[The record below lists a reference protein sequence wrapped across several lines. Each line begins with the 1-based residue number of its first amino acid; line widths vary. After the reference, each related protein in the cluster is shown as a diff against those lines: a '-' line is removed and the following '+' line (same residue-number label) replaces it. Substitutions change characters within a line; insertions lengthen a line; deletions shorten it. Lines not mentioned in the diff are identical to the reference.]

1 MRKRFTF
8 MYESRHSW
16 NYINA
21 RNMWWTRVFRELP
34 HPGAKVNG
42 SLPLHPNECLFFF
55 SKHLNW
61 KKKRKS
67 SKSVNMNLS
76 HGQKGFILP
85 TLVTNQNTEFASTC
99 QALYFL
105 PLITSC
111 MDRTLTN
118 GMLVKFLARVAMN
131 GAPTLSNILP
141 LRSEPFSFFLSCLNF
156 VIPVTF

>member
-21 RNMWWTRVFRELP
+21 RNLWWTLVFRELP

-42 SLPLHPNECLFFF
+42 SLPLHEWMSFFF

-61 KKKRKS
+61 KKNVS
-67 SKSVNMNLS
+67 QVINMNLS

-85 TLVTNQNTEFASTC
+85 TLVTNQNTEFASSC

-118 GMLVKFLARVAMN
+118 GMLVKFLARIAMN

-141 LRSEPFSFFLSCLNF
+141 LRSESFLFFLSCLNF
-156 VIPVTF
+156 VIPVRF

>member
-1 MRKRFTF
+1 M
-8 MYESRHSW
+8 E
-16 NYINA
+16 
-21 RNMWWTRVFRELP
+21 
-34 HPGAKVNG
+34 
-42 SLPLHPNECLFFF
+42 
-55 SKHLNW
+55 
-61 KKKRKS
+61 KKRKS

-85 TLVTNQNTEFASTC
+85 TLVTNQNTEFASSC

-118 GMLVKFLARVAMN
+118 RMLLKSLARMAMN

-141 LRSEPFSFFLSCLNF
+141 LRSESFLFFLSCLNF
-156 VIPVTF
+156 VIPVRF

>member
-1 MRKRFTF
+1 M
-8 MYESRHSW
+8 S
-16 NYINA
+16 
-21 RNMWWTRVFRELP
+21 
-34 HPGAKVNG
+34 
-42 SLPLHPNECLFFF
+42 FFF

-61 KKKRKS
+61 KKNVS
-67 SKSVNMNLS
+67 QVINMNLS

-85 TLVTNQNTEFASTC
+85 TLVANQNTEFASSC

-118 GMLVKFLARVAMN
+118 GMLIKFLARIAMN

-141 LRSEPFSFFLSCLNF
+141 LRSESFLFFLSCLNF

>member
-1 MRKRFTF
+1 MPAICD
-8 MYESRHSW
+8 EPVSSE
-16 NYINA
+16 NYHIQEPRLTGPCRCILMN
-21 RNMWWTRVFRELP
+21 VI
-34 HPGAKVNG
+34 
-42 SLPLHPNECLFFF
+42 FF

-61 KKKRKS
+61 KKNVS
-67 SKSVNMNLS
+67 QVINMNLS

-85 TLVTNQNTEFASTC
+85 TLVTNQNTEFASSC

-118 GMLVKFLARVAMN
+118 GMLVKFLARIAMN

-141 LRSEPFSFFLSCLNF
+141 LRSESLSFFLSCINF
-156 VIPVTF
+156 VIPVRF

>member
-8 MYESRHSW
+8 MYESRHSRY
-16 NYINA
+16 YINA
-21 RNMWWTRVFRELP
+21 RNMWWTRVFSELP
-34 HPGAKVNG
+34 HPRAKVHG
-42 SLPLHPNECLFFF
+42 SLLLRPNECLFF

-61 KKKRKS
+61 KKNVS
-67 SKSVNMNLS
+67 QVINMNLS

-85 TLVTNQNTEFASTC
+85 TLVTNQNTEFASSC
-99 QALYFL
+99 QASYFL

-118 GMLVKFLARVAMN
+118 GMLVKVLAHMALN

-141 LRSEPFSFFLSCLNF
+141 LSSESFSFFLSCLNF
-156 VIPVTF
+156 VISVRF

>member
-21 RNMWWTRVFRELP
+21 RNLWWTRVFRELP

-61 KKKRKS
+61 KKNVS
-67 SKSVNMNLS
+67 QVINMNLS

-85 TLVTNQNTEFASTC
+85 TLVTNQNTEFASSC

-105 PLITSC
+105 PLITSS

-118 GMLVKFLARVAMN
+118 RMLLKFLARMAMN

-141 LRSEPFSFFLSCLNF
+141 LRPESFLFFLSCLNF
-156 VIPVTF
+156 VIPVRF